1 LAARLDLTLG
11 FGGSM
16 TSYFV
21 SGITLEP
28 HQVIRRPLVTEKGT
42 HLSEKLNAYSFEVHP
57 LATKTEIKAA
67 VQQLWDVRVVAVRT
81 QTRIGKP
88 RRHKMVLGL
97 TRSWKKAVVKLHDED
112 RIAFF

>member
-1 LAARLDLTLG
+1 
-11 FGGSM
+11 M
-16 TSYFV
+16 TSFFS

-57 LATKTEIKAA
+57 LATKADIKAA

-81 QTRIGKP
+81 QTRAGKP
-88 RRHKMVLGL
+88 RRHKMVVGL
-97 TRSWKKAVVKLHDED
+97 TRAWKKAVVKLHDED

>member
-1 LAARLDLTLG
+1 MSSSS
-11 FGGSM
+11 GSG
-16 TSYFV
+16 V
-21 SGITLEP
+21 AIEP

-57 LATKTEIKAA
+57 LATKTDIKAA

-81 QTRIGKP
+81 QTRVGKP
-88 RRHKMVLGL
+88 RRHKTVMGH

>member
-1 LAARLDLTLG
+1 MSS
-11 FGGSM
+11 F
-16 TSYFV
+16 FV
-21 SGITLEP
+21 SGIALEP

-57 LATKTEIKAA
+57 LATKTDIKAA

-81 QTRIGKP
+81 QTRVGKP
-88 RRHKMVLGL
+88 RRHKTVMGH
-97 TRSWKKAVVKLHDED
+97 TKSWKKAVVKLHDED

>member
-1 LAARLDLTLG
+1 MRMGIT
-11 FGGSM
+11 M
-16 TSYFV
+16 TSFFS

-57 LATKTEIKAA
+57 LATKADIKAA

-81 QTRIGKP
+81 QTRAGKP
-88 RRHKMVLGL
+88 RRHKMVVGL
-97 TRSWKKAVVKLHDED
+97 TRAWKKAVVKLHDED